1 MMEMVIGETPVI
13 EQSVVKESLRG
24 MLREVGEESGF
35 DFQTLATYVVE
46 FRNER
51 LTDLLGQLVSFV

>member
-1 MMEMVIGETPVI
+1 MMEMVIGETPTT
-13 EQSVVKESLRG
+13 EQSVVREGLRG

-35 DFQTLATYVVE
+35 DFQTLANCVVE

-51 LTDLLGQLVSFV
+51 LSDLLGQLVSFC

>member
-13 EQSVVKESLRG
+13 EQSVVKEALRG
-24 MLREVGEESGF
+24 MLKEVGEESGF
-35 DFQTLATYVVE
+35 DFQTLATSVVE

-51 LTDLLGQLVSFV
+51 LTDLLGQLVSFL